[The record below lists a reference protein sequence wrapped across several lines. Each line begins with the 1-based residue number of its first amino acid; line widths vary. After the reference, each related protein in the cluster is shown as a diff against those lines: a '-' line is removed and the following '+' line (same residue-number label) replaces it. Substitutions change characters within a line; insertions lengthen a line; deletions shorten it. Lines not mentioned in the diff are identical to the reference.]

1 MRHVSKEV
9 SDMINVGDMVRDG
22 HYGRGIV
29 LEAHPVDPS
38 GSSHMKRSGFVLV
51 HFPNMVHFAKTQGNI
66 RLVGRDQLKAL
77 KVVSSATQ

>member
-1 MRHVSKEV
+1 
-9 SDMINVGDMVRDG
+9 MINVGDMVIDR

-29 LEAHPVDPS
+29 MEAHSADPA
-38 GSSHMKRSGFVLV
+38 GSSHAKRSGFALV